1 MDTAGTA
8 AESTD
13 PFSSSVKLPIV
24 PSCRRSERLSQE
36 AVKTKHL
43 RRIGELFWDTDKRYQ
58 QDEEEHASETMKQKQ
73 PSCGYKSIGRLK
85 LKKIHDSP
93 HIYTVENFLT
103 ESELFYLGSQI
114 EMAERNGCF
123 KTSVV
128 DAPTTSLVVVHPK
141 KSKKVQKPNPGDRLA
156 VLWEIHGE
164 NECETDCNYPLERHN
179 GDKELMPWGAT
190 VLKKPQK
197 AVFSITKNTPGITQM
212 DHQIFQHLNNLTV
225 YTLEYD
231 IYEEAGYGH
240 HTYCDVA
247 FLSDRLLY
255 DITSQEILKYI
266 VTSSSNNN
274 GSSLSSSANQ
284 ILLSPDYDED
294 GLSAYLYTSNNHK
307 NASFQTSQRTSKFI
321 HFSKAHHTKIIS
333 IERRAAELLGVPTDC
348 IEPLQ
353 LVRYQQGEY
362 FQPHH
367 DLGTLY
373 DDGTVELPPSSFL
386 FPPRRLVTIFVYIND
401 VPEGC
406 GGATKFPL
414 LSEQDVL
421 KSHLKDGGTLQIQPK
436 RGMALLFCNID
447 RLGFPEPST
456 VHSGEPLI
464 SLSAYSKAGKRSK
477 VESIPRET
485 SPIHEESKTIKYGI
499 NIWACER

>member
-1 MDTAGTA
+1 
-8 AESTD
+8 
-13 PFSSSVKLPIV
+13 
-24 PSCRRSERLSQE
+24 
-36 AVKTKHL
+36 
-43 RRIGELFWDTDKRYQ
+43 
-58 QDEEEHASETMKQKQ
+58 
-73 PSCGYKSIGRLK
+73 
-85 LKKIHDSP
+85 
-93 HIYTVENFLT
+93 
-103 ESELFYLGSQI
+103 
-114 EMAERNGCF
+114 
-123 KTSVV
+123 
-128 DAPTTSLVVVHPK
+128 
-141 KSKKVQKPNPGDRLA
+141 
-156 VLWEIHGE
+156 
-164 NECETDCNYPLERHN
+164 
-179 GDKELMPWGAT
+179 
-190 VLKKPQK
+190 
-197 AVFSITKNTPGITQM
+197 
-212 DHQIFQHLNNLTV
+212 
-225 YTLEYD
+225 
-231 IYEEAGYGH
+231 
-240 HTYCDVA
+240 
-247 FLSDRLLY
+247 LY

-266 VTSSSNNN
+266 VTSSSNNT
-274 GSSLSSSANQ
+274 GSNLSSSAEH

-307 NASFQTSQRTSKFI
+307 NTSFQTSQRTSKFI
-321 HFSKAHHTKIIS
+321 HFSKAHHKKIIS

-386 FPPRRLVTIFVYIND
+386 SPPRRLVTIFVYIND
-401 VPEGC
+401 VPAGC

-414 LSEQDVL
+414 LSEQDAL
-421 KSHLKDGGTLQIQPK
+421 KSDLKDGGTLQIQPK

-464 SLSAYSKAGKRSK
+464 SLSAYSKARKRSK

-485 SPIHEESKTIKYGI
+485 SPINEDSKTIKYGI